1 MDSSTTPS
9 TQLSYTLVAPPPP
22 PPRFW
27 HYFLF
32 YTTSLF
38 PKLLLYS
45 FDMCK
50 LSVQNGGKKK
60 NHYYY
65 KQQREIDDDN
75 VFWAKFKVYLSFF
88 MRHE

>member
-1 MDSSTTPS
+1 VGASHFPFLLLFFIVNFVVDNI
-9 TQLSYTLVAPPPP
+9 LAHPPPLV
-22 PPRFW
+22 FDTI
-27 HYFLF
+27 LF
-32 YTTSLF
+32 YTTSPF

-65 KQQREIDDDN
+65 NSKE
-75 VFWAKFKVYLSFF
+75 K
-88 MRHE
+88 